1 MISKG
6 IEIKDKN
13 SKLKNQEIKEM
24 IFVRFPCPQK
34 NIRQTHIQD
43 ACGKKRHTLISII
56 HYSIATVT
64 NSIAEKKRKSTI
76 ILDLYQIV
84 CKEQACKHEW
94 LLIFQSM
101 LLTQS
106 NSQQS

>member
-43 ACGKKRHTLISII
+43 ACGKERQ
-56 HYSIATVT
+56 Y
-64 NSIAEKKRKSTI
+64 
-76 ILDLYQIV
+76 LDKY
-84 CKEQACKHEW
+84 
-94 LLIFQSM
+94 
-101 LLTQS
+101 
-106 NSQQS
+106 